1 LKKNHKYKILFVI
14 GFLLVFQ
21 SNTFAQSTPPKKEN
35 TIKHVTFSNVQSLL
49 LINYS
54 HGLSSGKNVYTK
66 YQITKRKTEFLI
78 EAFSDK
84 QIKSSWTIPY
94 SKSEIESNND
104 MDRSEKTLD
113 KKLIIKTQ
121 SEHYFSEK
129 QTYTINKKSYVIYKH
144 IDYNCYDPFCGTK
157 HNHTTFNTGETY
169 FSPEFGI
176 LLGVDDQNL
185 EYNLMARIKEKEVPH
200 DLILHILKERKTD
213 KKIIQEY
220 IRKTQ

>member
-1 LKKNHKYKILFVI
+1 MKKLLILS
-14 GFLLVFQ
+14 LLFWGQ
-21 SNTFAQSTPPKKEN
+21 LPSFAQSAPQKKEN
-35 TIKHVTFSNVQSLL
+35 IVKHVVFSNVKSLL

-54 HGLSSGKNVYTK
+54 HGLSSGVNVYTK
-66 YQITKRKTEFLI
+66 YQIKRRKTDFLI
-78 EAFSDK
+78 EAYSGK

-129 QTYTINKKSYVIYKH
+129 RTYTINKKSYVIYKH

-157 HNHTTFNTGETY
+157 HNHTTFITGETY

-176 LLGVDDQNL
+176 LVGVDDQNL
-185 EYNLMARIKEKEVPH
+185 EYNLRARINEKEVPH
-200 DLILHILKERKTD
+200 DLILHILRERKTD

>member
-1 LKKNHKYKILFVI
+1 MKKLLILS
-14 GFLLVFQ
+14 LLFWGQ
-21 SNTFAQSTPPKKEN
+21 LPSFAQSAPQKKEN
-35 TIKHVTFSNVQSLL
+35 IVKHVVFSNVKSLL

-54 HGLSSGKNVYTK
+54 HGLSSGVNVYTK
-66 YQITKRKTEFLI
+66 YQIKRRKTDFLI
-78 EAFSDK
+78 EAYSGK

-129 QTYTINKKSYVIYKH
+129 RTYTINKKSYVIYKH

-157 HNHTTFNTGETY
+157 HNHTTFKTGETY

-176 LLGVDDQNL
+176 LVGVDDQNL
-185 EYNLMARIKEKEVPH
+185 EYNLTARINEKEVPH
-200 DLILHILKERKTD
+200 DLILHILRERKTD

>member
-1 LKKNHKYKILFVI
+1 MKKLLILS
-14 GFLLVFQ
+14 LLFWGQ
-21 SNTFAQSTPPKKEN
+21 LPSFAQSAPQKKEN
-35 TIKHVTFSNVQSLL
+35 IVKHVVFSNVKSLL

-54 HGLSSGKNVYTK
+54 HGLSSGVNVYTK
-66 YQITKRKTEFLI
+66 YQIKRRKTDFLI
-78 EAFSDK
+78 EAYSGK

-94 SKSEIESNND
+94 SKSEIESIND

-129 QTYTINKKSYVIYKH
+129 RTYTINKKSYVIYKH

-157 HNHTTFNTGETY
+157 HNHTTFKTGETY

-176 LLGVDDQNL
+176 LVGVDDQNL
-185 EYNLMARIKEKEVPH
+185 EYNLTARINEKEVPH
-200 DLILHILKERKTD
+200 DLILHILRERKTD

>member
-1 LKKNHKYKILFVI
+1 MKKLLILS
-14 GFLLVFQ
+14 LLFWGQ
-21 SNTFAQSTPPKKEN
+21 LPSFAQSTPQKKEN
-35 TIKHVTFSNVQSLL
+35 IVKHVSFSNVKSLL

-54 HGLSSGKNVYTK
+54 HGLSSGVNVYTK
-66 YQITKRKTEFLI
+66 YRITRRKMDFLI
-78 EAFSDK
+78 EAYSGR
-84 QIKSSWTIPY
+84 QIKNSWTIPY

-129 QTYTINKKSYVIYKH
+129 RTYTINKKSYVIYKH

-157 HNHTTFNTGETY
+157 HNHTTFKTGETY

-176 LLGVDDQNL
+176 LVGVDDQNIV
-185 EYNLMARIKEKEVPH
+185 YDLMSHIKEKLVPH
-200 DLILHILKERKTD
+200 ELILHILRERKTD
-213 KKIIQEY
+213 KNIIQEF

>member
-1 LKKNHKYKILFVI
+1 MKMLLVI
-14 GFLLVFQ
+14 GFLFVLQ
-21 SNTFAQSTPPKKEN
+21 SNSFAQSTPLKKEN
-35 TIKHVTFSNVQSLL
+35 TIKHVTFLNVQSLL

-54 HGLSSGKNVYTK
+54 HGLSSGVNVYTK
-66 YQITKRKTEFLI
+66 YQITRRKTDFLI
-78 EAFSDK
+78 EAFSGR

-129 QTYTINKKSYVIYKH
+129 QTYTINEKSYVIYKH
-144 IDYNCYDPFCGTK
+144 INYNCYDPFCGTK
-157 HNHTTFNTGETY
+157 HNHTTFKTGETY

-176 LLGVDDQNL
+176 LVGVDDQNI
-185 EYNLMARIKEKEVPH
+185 EYDLIARIKGKEVPH

-213 KKIIQEY
+213 KKIIQAY

>member
-1 LKKNHKYKILFVI
+1 MKKLLILS
-14 GFLLVFQ
+14 LLFWGQ
-21 SNTFAQSTPPKKEN
+21 LPSFAQSAPQKKEN
-35 TIKHVTFSNVQSLL
+35 IVKHVVFSNVKSLL

-54 HGLSSGKNVYTK
+54 HGLSSGVNVYTK
-66 YQITKRKTEFLI
+66 YQIKRRKTDFLI
-78 EAFSDK
+78 EAYSGK

-129 QTYTINKKSYVIYKH
+129 RTYTINKKSYVIYKH

-157 HNHTTFNTGETY
+157 HNHTTFKTGETY

-176 LLGVDDQNL
+176 LVGVDDQNL
-185 EYNLMARIKEKEVPH
+185 EYNLRARINEKEVPH
-200 DLILHILKERKTD
+200 DLILHILRERKTD